1 MIINNVKLVLE
12 NEVVSGSLEV
22 QNGEIR
28 AFAESQSRL
37 PEAMDG
43 EGGWLLPGL
52 IELHTDNLDKFF
64 TPRPKVDWPAH
75 SAMSSHDALMVASGI
90 TTVLDAVAIGDV
102 REGGWL
108 LPGLIELHT
117 DNLDKFFTP
126 RPKVDWP
133 AHSAMSSHDALM
145 VASGITTVLDAVAI
159 GDVRDGGDRLENLE
173 KMINAIEETQKRGV
187 NRAEHRLHLRCELPH
202 HTTLPLFEKLVQR
215 EPVTLVSL
223 MDHSPGQRQFAN
235 REKYREYYQ
244 GKYSLT
250 DAQMQQYEEEQLA
263 LAARWS
269 QPNRESIAALCRA
282 RKIALASHD
291 DATHAHVAESH
302 QLGSVIAEF
311 PTTFEAAEASRKH
324 GMNVLMGA
332 PNIVRG
338 GSHSGNVAASELA
351 QLGLLDILSSD
362 YYPASLLDAAFR
374 VADDESNRFTLPQ
387 AVKLVTKNPA
397 QALNLQDRGVI
408 GEGKRAD
415 LVLAHRKDNHIHIDH
430 VWRQGKRVF

>member
-12 NEVVSGSLEV
+12 DEVVDGSLEV
-22 QNGEIR
+22 QEGKIY
-28 AFAESQSRL
+28 AFAESQSQL
-37 PEAMDG
+37 PQAIDG
-43 EGGWLLPGL
+43 
-52 IELHTDNLDKFF
+52 
-64 TPRPKVDWPAH
+64 
-75 SAMSSHDALMVASGI
+75 
-90 TTVLDAVAIGDV
+90 
-102 REGGWL
+102 EGGWL

-202 HTTLPLFEKLVQR
+202 HTTLPLFEKLVGR
-215 EPVTLVSL
+215 EPVSMVSL
-223 MDHSPGQRQFAN
+223 MDHSPGQRQYAD
-235 REKYREYYQ
+235 RSKYRDYYQ
-244 GKYSLT
+244 GKYHLT
-250 DAQMQQYEEEQLA
+250 NEEMDRFEEEQMA
-263 LAARWS
+263 LAATWS
-269 QPNRESIAALCRA
+269 QPNRETIAAICRE

-291 DATHAHVAESH
+291 DATREHVVESH

-311 PTTFEAAEASRKH
+311 PTTLAAAEASRQH
-324 GMNVLMGA
+324 GMNVLMGE

-338 GSHSGNVAASELA
+338 GSHSGNVAAHRLA
-351 QLGLLDILSSD
+351 ADNLLDILSSD

-374 VADDESNRFTLPQ
+374 IADDDGNRFTLPQ
-387 AVKLVTKNPA
+387 AIRLVSKNPA
-397 QALNLQDRGVI
+397 QALGLGDRGAI
-408 GEGKRAD
+408 AEGKRAD
-415 LVLAHRKDNHIHIDH
+415 LVLAHRRGEHVHIDH

>member
-12 NEVVSGSLEV
+12 NEVVHGSLEV
-22 QNGEIR
+22 QDGEIR

-43 EGGWLLPGL
+43 
-52 IELHTDNLDKFF
+52 
-64 TPRPKVDWPAH
+64 
-75 SAMSSHDALMVASGI
+75 
-90 TTVLDAVAIGDV
+90 
-102 REGGWL
+102 EGGWL

-282 RKIALASHD
+282 RQIALASHD

-311 PTTFEAAEASRKH
+311 PTTFEAAEA
-324 GMNVLMGA
+324 
-332 PNIVRG
+332 
-338 GSHSGNVAASELA
+338 
-351 QLGLLDILSSD
+351 
-362 YYPASLLDAAFR
+362 R
-374 VADDESNRFTLPQ
+374 VSMA
-387 AVKLVTKNPA
+387 
-397 QALNLQDRGVI
+397 
-408 GEGKRAD
+408 
-415 LVLAHRKDNHIHIDH
+415 
-430 VWRQGKRVF
+430 

>member
-12 NEVVSGSLEV
+12 DETIDGSLEV
-22 QNGEIR
+22 QEGRIY

-37 PEAMDG
+37 PGALDG
-43 EGGWLLPGL
+43 
-52 IELHTDNLDKFF
+52 
-64 TPRPKVDWPAH
+64 
-75 SAMSSHDALMVASGI
+75 
-90 TTVLDAVAIGDV
+90 
-102 REGGWL
+102 EGGWL

-173 KMINAIEETQKRGV
+173 KMINAVEETQKRGL

-202 HTTLPLFEKLVQR
+202 HTTLPLFEKLVDR

-244 GKYSLT
+244 GKYQLSGE
-250 DAQMQQYEEEQLA
+250 QMQRFEEEQMA
-263 LAARWS
+263 LAAAWS
-269 QPNRESIAALCRA
+269 QPNRQAIAAMCRE
-282 RKIALASHD
+282 RQIALASHD
-291 DATHAHVAESH
+291 DATHEHVAESH

-311 PTTFEAAEASRKH
+311 PTTLAAAQASRQH
-324 GMNVLMGA
+324 GMDVLMGA

-338 GSHSGNVAASELA
+338 GSHSGNVAAHQLA
-351 QLGLLDILSSD
+351 ASGLLDILSSD

-374 VADDESNRFTLPQ
+374 IADSDDNAFTLAQ
-387 AVKLVTKNPA
+387 AVRLVSKHPA
-397 QALNLQDRGVI
+397 QALGLHDRGVI
-408 GEGKRAD
+408 AEGKRAD
-415 LVLAHRKDNHIHIDH
+415 LVLAHRRGQHVHIDH

>member
-12 NEVVSGSLEV
+12 DETIDGSLEV
-22 QNGEIR
+22 QEGRIY

-37 PEAMDG
+37 PGALDG
-43 EGGWLLPGL
+43 
-52 IELHTDNLDKFF
+52 
-64 TPRPKVDWPAH
+64 
-75 SAMSSHDALMVASGI
+75 
-90 TTVLDAVAIGDV
+90 
-102 REGGWL
+102 EGGWL

-173 KMINAIEETQKRGV
+173 KMINAVEETQKRGL

-202 HTTLPLFEKLVQR
+202 HTTLPLFEKLVDR

-244 GKYSLT
+244 GKYQLSGE
-250 DAQMQQYEEEQLA
+250 QMLRFEEEQMA
-263 LAARWS
+263 LAATWS
-269 QPNRESIAALCRA
+269 LPNRQAIAAMCRE
-282 RKIALASHD
+282 RQIALASHD
-291 DATHAHVAESH
+291 DATHEHVAESYR
-302 QLGSVIAEF
+302 LGSVIAEF
-311 PTTFEAAEASRKH
+311 PTTLAAAQASRQH

-338 GSHSGNVAASELA
+338 GSHSGNVAAHQLA
-351 QLGLLDILSSD
+351 TSGLLDILSSD

-374 VADDESNRFTLPQ
+374 IADSDANAFTLAQ
-387 AVKLVTKNPA
+387 AVRLVSKHPA
-397 QALNLQDRGVI
+397 QALGLHDRGVI
-408 GEGKRAD
+408 AEGKRAD
-415 LVLAHRKDNHIHIDH
+415 LVLAHRRGEHVHIDH

>member
-12 NEVVSGSLEV
+12 DETIDGSLEV
-22 QNGEIR
+22 QEGRIY

-37 PEAMDG
+37 PGALDG
-43 EGGWLLPGL
+43 
-52 IELHTDNLDKFF
+52 
-64 TPRPKVDWPAH
+64 
-75 SAMSSHDALMVASGI
+75 
-90 TTVLDAVAIGDV
+90 
-102 REGGWL
+102 EGGWL

-173 KMINAIEETQKRGV
+173 KMINAVEETQKRGL

-202 HTTLPLFEKLVQR
+202 HTTLPLFEKLVDR

-244 GKYSLT
+244 GKYQLSGE
-250 DAQMQQYEEEQLA
+250 QMLRFEEEQMA
-263 LAARWS
+263 LAAAWS
-269 QPNRESIAALCRA
+269 QPNRQAIAAMCRE
-282 RKIALASHD
+282 RQIALASHD
-291 DATHAHVAESH
+291 DATHEHVAESH
-302 QLGSVIAEF
+302 LLGSVIAEF
-311 PTTFEAAEASRKH
+311 PTTLAAAQASRQH

-338 GSHSGNVAASELA
+338 GSHSGNVAAHKLA
-351 QLGLLDILSSD
+351 ASGLLDILSSD

-374 VADDESNRFTLPQ
+374 IADSDDNAFTLAQ
-387 AVKLVTKNPA
+387 AVRLVSKHPA
-397 QALNLQDRGVI
+397 QALGLHDRGVI
-408 GEGKRAD
+408 AEGKRAD
-415 LVLAHRKDNHIHIDH
+415 LVLAHRRGEHVHIDH

>member
-12 NEVVSGSLEV
+12 DEVINGSLEV
-22 QNGEIR
+22 QDGRIS

-37 PEAMDG
+37 AEAIDG
-43 EGGWLLPGL
+43 
-52 IELHTDNLDKFF
+52 
-64 TPRPKVDWPAH
+64 
-75 SAMSSHDALMVASGI
+75 
-90 TTVLDAVAIGDV
+90 
-102 REGGWL
+102 EGGWL

-173 KMINAIEETQKRGV
+173 KMINAVEETQKHGL

-202 HTTLPLFEKLVQR
+202 HTTLPLFEKLVGR
-215 EPVTLVSL
+215 EPVSMVSL
-223 MDHSPGQRQFAN
+223 MDHSPGQRQYAD
-235 REKYREYYQ
+235 RSKYRDYYQ
-244 GKYSLT
+244 GKYHLT
-250 DAQMQQYEEEQLA
+250 NEEMDKFEEEQMA
-263 LAARWS
+263 LAAAWS
-269 QPNRESIAALCRA
+269 QPNRQRIAAICRE
-282 RKIALASHD
+282 RNIALASHD
-291 DATHAHVAESH
+291 DATCEHVLESR

-311 PTTFEAAEASRKH
+311 PTTIAAAQASRQH

-338 GSHSGNVAASELA
+338 GSHSGNVAAHHLA
-351 QLGLLDILSSD
+351 ASGLLDILSSD

-374 VADDESNRFTLPQ
+374 IADDEGNAFTLAQ
-387 AVKLVTKNPA
+387 AIRLVSKNPS
-397 QALNLQDRGVI
+397 QALGLHDRGAI
-408 GEGKRAD
+408 AEGKRAD
-415 LVLAHRKDNHIHIDH
+415 LVLARRHGEHIHIDH

>member
-12 NEVVSGSLEV
+12 NEVVHGSLEV
-22 QNGEIR
+22 QDGEIR

-102 REGGWL
+102 R
-108 LPGLIELHT
+108 
-117 DNLDKFFTP
+117 D
-126 RPKVDWP
+126 
-133 AHSAMSSHDALM
+133 
-145 VASGITTVLDAVAI
+145 
-159 GDVRDGGDRLENLE
+159 
-173 KMINAIEETQKRGV
+173 
-187 NRAEHRLHLRCELPH
+187 
-202 HTTLPLFEKLVQR
+202 
-215 EPVTLVSL
+215 
-223 MDHSPGQRQFAN
+223 
-235 REKYREYYQ
+235 
-244 GKYSLT
+244 
-250 DAQMQQYEEEQLA
+250 
-263 LAARWS
+263 
-269 QPNRESIAALCRA
+269 
-282 RKIALASHD
+282 
-291 DATHAHVAESH
+291 
-302 QLGSVIAEF
+302 GSVIAEF

-387 AVKLVTKNPA
+387 AVRLVTKNPA

-415 LVLAHRKDNHIHIDH
+415 LVLAHRQGNHIHIDH

>member
-12 NEVVSGSLEV
+12 DETIDGSLEV
-22 QNGEIR
+22 QEGRIY

-37 PEAMDG
+37 PGALDG
-43 EGGWLLPGL
+43 
-52 IELHTDNLDKFF
+52 
-64 TPRPKVDWPAH
+64 
-75 SAMSSHDALMVASGI
+75 
-90 TTVLDAVAIGDV
+90 
-102 REGGWL
+102 EGGWL

-173 KMINAIEETQKRGV
+173 KMINAVEETQKRGL

-202 HTTLPLFEKLVQR
+202 HTTLPLFEKLVDR

-244 GKYSLT
+244 GKYQLSGE
-250 DAQMQQYEEEQLA
+250 QMLRFEEEQMA
-263 LAARWS
+263 LAAAWS
-269 QPNRESIAALCRA
+269 QPNRQAIAAMCRE
-282 RKIALASHD
+282 RQIALASHD
-291 DATHAHVAESH
+291 DATHEHVAESH
-302 QLGSVIAEF
+302 RLGSVIAEF
-311 PTTFEAAEASRKH
+311 PTTLAAAQASRQH

-338 GSHSGNVAASELA
+338 GSHSGNVAAHQLA
-351 QLGLLDILSSD
+351 ASGLLDILSSD

-374 VADDESNRFTLPQ
+374 IADSDDNAFTLAQ
-387 AVKLVTKNPA
+387 AVRLVSKHPA
-397 QALNLQDRGVI
+397 QALGLHDRGVI
-408 GEGKRAD
+408 AEGKRAD
-415 LVLAHRKDNHIHIDH
+415 LVLTHRRGEHVHIDH

>member
-12 NEVVSGSLEV
+12 DEVINGSLEV
-22 QNGEIR
+22 QDGRIS

-37 PEAMDG
+37 AEAIDG
-43 EGGWLLPGL
+43 
-52 IELHTDNLDKFF
+52 D
-64 TPRPKVDWPAH
+64 
-75 SAMSSHDALMVASGI
+75 
-90 TTVLDAVAIGDV
+90 
-102 REGGWL
+102 GGWL

-173 KMINAIEETQKRGV
+173 KMINAVEETQKRGL

-202 HTTLPLFEKLVQR
+202 HTTLPLFEKLVGR
-215 EPVTLVSL
+215 EPVSMVSL
-223 MDHSPGQRQFAN
+223 MDHSPGQRQYAD
-235 REKYREYYQ
+235 RSKYRDYYQ
-244 GKYSLT
+244 GKYHLT
-250 DAQMQQYEEEQLA
+250 NEEMDKFEEEQMA
-263 LAARWS
+263 LAAAWS
-269 QPNRESIAALCRA
+269 QPNRQRIAAICRE
-282 RKIALASHD
+282 RNIALASHD
-291 DATHAHVAESH
+291 DATCEHVLESR

-311 PTTFEAAEASRKH
+311 PTTIAAAQASRQH

-338 GSHSGNVAASELA
+338 GSHSGNVAAHHLA
-351 QLGLLDILSSD
+351 ASGLLDILSSD

-374 VADDESNRFTLPQ
+374 IADDEGNAFTLAQ
-387 AVKLVTKNPA
+387 AIRLVSKNPS
-397 QALNLQDRGVI
+397 QALGLHDRGTI
-408 GEGKRAD
+408 AEGKRAD
-415 LVLAHRKDNHIHIDH
+415 LVLARRHGEHIHIDH

>member
-12 NEVVSGSLEV
+12 DEVVDGSLEV
-22 QNGEIR
+22 QEGKIY
-28 AFAESQSRL
+28 AFAENQSQL
-37 PEAMDG
+37 PQAIDG
-43 EGGWLLPGL
+43 
-52 IELHTDNLDKFF
+52 
-64 TPRPKVDWPAH
+64 
-75 SAMSSHDALMVASGI
+75 
-90 TTVLDAVAIGDV
+90 
-102 REGGWL
+102 EGGWL

-202 HTTLPLFEKLVQR
+202 HITLPLFEKLVGR
-215 EPVTLVSL
+215 EPVSMVSL
-223 MDHSPGQRQFAN
+223 MDHSPGQRQYAD
-235 REKYREYYQ
+235 RSKYRDYYQ
-244 GKYSLT
+244 GKYHLT
-250 DAQMQQYEEEQLA
+250 NEEMDRFEEEQMA
-263 LAARWS
+263 LAATWS
-269 QPNRESIAALCRA
+269 QPNRETIAAICRE

-291 DATHAHVAESH
+291 DATREHVVESH

-311 PTTFEAAEASRKH
+311 PTTLAAAEASRQH

-338 GSHSGNVAASELA
+338 GSHSGNVAAHRLA
-351 QLGLLDILSSD
+351 ADNLLDILSSD

-374 VADDESNRFTLPQ
+374 IADDDGNRFTLPQ
-387 AVKLVTKNPA
+387 AIRLVSKNPA
-397 QALNLQDRGVI
+397 QALGLGDRGAI
-408 GEGKRAD
+408 AEGKRAD
-415 LVLAHRKDNHIHIDH
+415 LVLAHRRGEHVHIDH

>member
-1 MIINNVKLVLE
+1 
-12 NEVVSGSLEV
+12 
-22 QNGEIR
+22 
-28 AFAESQSRL
+28 
-37 PEAMDG
+37 
-43 EGGWLLPGL
+43 
-52 IELHTDNLDKFF
+52 
-64 TPRPKVDWPAH
+64 
-75 SAMSSHDALMVASGI
+75 
-90 TTVLDAVAIGDV
+90 
-102 REGGWL
+102 
-108 LPGLIELHT
+108 
-117 DNLDKFFTP
+117 
-126 RPKVDWP
+126 
-133 AHSAMSSHDALM
+133 
-145 VASGITTVLDAVAI
+145 
-159 GDVRDGGDRLENLE
+159 
-173 KMINAIEETQKRGV
+173 
-187 NRAEHRLHLRCELPH
+187 
-202 HTTLPLFEKLVQR
+202 KLVQR

-250 DAQMQQYEEEQLA
+250 DVQMQQYEEEQLA

-269 QPNRESIAALCRA
+269 QPNRETIAAMCRA
-282 RKIALASHD
+282 RHIALASHD

-374 VADDESNRFTLPQ
+374 VADDQSNRFTLPQ

-415 LVLAHRKDNHIHIDH
+415 LVLAHRKGNHIHIDH

>member
-12 NEVVSGSLEV
+12 DEVVQGSLEMQEGV
-22 QNGEIR
+22 IR
-28 AFAESQSRL
+28 AFAQSQSRL
-37 PEAMDG
+37 PQALDG
-43 EGGWLLPGL
+43 
-52 IELHTDNLDKFF
+52 
-64 TPRPKVDWPAH
+64 
-75 SAMSSHDALMVASGI
+75 
-90 TTVLDAVAIGDV
+90 
-102 REGGWL
+102 EGGWL

-173 KMINAIEETQKRGV
+173 KMINAVEETQKRGV

-202 HTTLPLFEKLVQR
+202 HTTLPLFEKLVGR

-250 DAQMQQYEEEQLA
+250 DEQMARYEEEQLQ

-269 QPNRESIAALCRA
+269 QPNRTAIAQLCRE
-282 RKIALASHD
+282 RNIALASHD
-291 DATHAHVAESH
+291 DATPGHVLESH

-311 PTTFEAAEASRKH
+311 PTTFEAAEASRQH

-338 GSHSGNVAASELA
+338 GSHSGNVAAHTLA
-351 QLGLLDILSSD
+351 EMDLLDILSSD

-374 VADDESNRFTLPQ
+374 VADDAANRFTLPQ
-387 AVKLVTKNPA
+387 AIRLVTANPA
-397 QALNLQDRGVI
+397 RALSLSDRGTI
-408 GEGKRAD
+408 AEGKRAD
-415 LVLAHRKDNHIHIDH
+415 LVLAHRKGDHIHIDH
-430 VWRQGKRVF
+430 VWRQAKRVF